1 MSFCIVRVFTKFKFL
16 FYSDAAQNP
25 LDYIHKAETDGDGPA
40 LKQIQ
45 VTAQPAVLPKIV
57 SGPTYTEPMDCLPDP
72 QVTDSPMEGT
82 TNPPTP
88 MNVQQDDQENPGL
101 SKAESTTMLCDP
113 NENKVTK
120 PPLKP
125 LSVKDLLLLCQMFY
139 LPADHG
145 QFGLE
150 LLNEF
155 YWLKRNGT
163 AMLPIGN
170 FYSTVTL
177 WASSSMGGAKSVCYV
192 KM

>member
-1 MSFCIVRVFTKFKFL
+1 M
-16 FYSDAAQNP
+16 
-25 LDYIHKAETDGDGPA
+25 
-40 LKQIQ
+40 
-45 VTAQPAVLPKIV
+45 
-57 SGPTYTEPMDCLPDP
+57 
-72 QVTDSPMEGT
+72 
-82 TNPPTP
+82 TP
-88 MNVQQDDQENPGL
+88 
-101 SKAESTTMLCDP
+101 KAESTTMLCDP

-125 LSVKDLLLLCQMFY
+125 LCVKDLLLLCQMFY

-170 FYSTVTL
+170 FYSYL
-177 WASSSMGGAKSVCYV
+177 KSVSFKKAV
-192 KM
+192 EISST

>member
-1 MSFCIVRVFTKFKFL
+1 MIWIFSINSKNRDFRVFTKFKFL

-101 SKAESTTMLCDP
+101 SKGSYINHADSLGEGVS
-113 NENKVTK
+113 
-120 PPLKP
+120 
-125 LSVKDLLLLCQMFY
+125 QMTI
-139 LPADHG
+139 L
-145 QFGLE
+145 
-150 LLNEF
+150 
-155 YWLKRNGT
+155 
-163 AMLPIGN
+163 
-170 FYSTVTL
+170 
-177 WASSSMGGAKSVCYV
+177 
-192 KM
+192 

>member
-1 MSFCIVRVFTKFKFL
+1 
-16 FYSDAAQNP
+16 
-25 LDYIHKAETDGDGPA
+25 
-40 LKQIQ
+40 
-45 VTAQPAVLPKIV
+45 
-57 SGPTYTEPMDCLPDP
+57 
-72 QVTDSPMEGT
+72 MEGT

-170 FYSTVTL
+170 FYCTL
-177 WASSSMGGAKSVCYV
+177 SFPCPWHLDSMPIFNKKCQRTQAGGLFQTSRPLILLHKLIN
-192 KM
+192 